1 MKRYLLPLMVLC
13 AALTAFA
20 APFTS
25 NEVPADFTNDIMLNS
40 DFVELRTGE
49 TYQITARRLPEIVE
63 TSYSEEVVLPKF
75 TYSVIEGESVTV
87 DADGK
92 ITAVKS
98 GRSLIEVGYEATTA
112 FGKDYAAISPVNMA
126 YMVVDV
132 LGTDIDI
139 KTDITATSYDTYY
152 YTTGTGYDLTFN
164 VTAENATAVKVL
176 LNGKEIK
183 ANDDKSYTAHLANR
197 TNVIEVEASNASH
210 KRRWAKTIDARR
222 CETTVK
228 NITNPDKPVV
238 AGDSVEVSFRG
249 IVFPVYKL
257 VKFYN
262 PHITCAM
269 FDNEQLGTV
278 NSNVDLSQY
287 EFPTHNTIGF
297 TVKEAGEYIF
307 NNGRIKQ
314 VWWGYGPLGEEKD
327 FINGEYPKRENPD
340 NPAWPPLAEQM
351 SVELS
356 KLPAFRINVAPK
368 IDAETHT
375 VTTTYAK
382 DLMAADGEPI
392 VYNDNLVWDKTY
404 SEDELHSTLL
414 NDQIVAYHLPSGASY
429 GGTSWEGF
437 TLSKNFDNDFATGSL
452 EKQWGNSAGRGLAD
466 AADPFLLSYFSYYCE
481 NVIADKTTHALQ
493 IDLATEPRQLL
504 GAYVC
509 PTAWS
514 TNNVVIDGGFTR
526 RFHAGDYLTI
536 TAHGLDADGNDNGKT
551 VVYYLADFRDKSAH
565 NWHVAQEWQWMDLR
579 ELGVVSGVYFT
590 MESTDNGS
598 FGPNTTCYFAMDGIS
613 TIVEKGGSTET
624 AANTTNAEKLD
635 IYPNPVQDFVNISA
649 ADGTTATVYNLQG
662 QVVTTATIANRQINL
677 SHLATGTYIVR
688 VGNTTARIIK
698 L

>member
-1 MKRYLLPLMVLC
+1 
-13 AALTAFA
+13 
-20 APFTS
+20 
-25 NEVPADFTNDIMLNS
+25 
-40 DFVELRTGE
+40 
-49 TYQITARRLPEIVE
+49 
-63 TSYSEEVVLPKF
+63 
-75 TYSVIEGESVTV
+75 
-87 DADGK
+87 
-92 ITAVKS
+92 
-98 GRSLIEVGYEATTA
+98 
-112 FGKDYAAISPVNMA
+112 
-126 YMVVDV
+126 
-132 LGTDIDI
+132 
-139 KTDITATSYDTYY
+139 
-152 YTTGTGYDLTFN
+152 
-164 VTAENATAVKVL
+164 
-176 LNGKEIK
+176 
-183 ANDDKSYTAHLANR
+183 
-197 TNVIEVEASNASH
+197 
-210 KRRWAKTIDARR
+210 
-222 CETTVK
+222 
-228 NITNPDKPVV
+228 
-238 AGDSVEVSFRG
+238 
-249 IVFPVYKL
+249 
-257 VKFYN
+257 
-262 PHITCAM
+262 
-269 FDNEQLGTV
+269 
-278 NSNVDLSQY
+278 
-287 EFPTHNTIGF
+287 
-297 TVKEAGEYIF
+297 
-307 NNGRIKQ
+307 
-314 VWWGYGPLGEEKD
+314 
-327 FINGEYPKRENPD
+327 
-340 NPAWPPLAEQM
+340 M

-368 IDAETHT
+368 IYAETHT

-481 NVIADKTTHALQ
+481 NGITDKTTHALQ

-551 VVYYLADFRDKSAH
+551 VVYYLADFRDQSAH
-565 NWHVAQEWQWMDLR
+565 NWHIAQDWQWMDLR

-635 IYPNPVQDFVNISA
+635 IYPNPVQDIVNISA

-662 QVVTTATIANRQINL
+662 QVVTSATIANRQINL
-677 SHLATGTYIVR
+677 LHLATGTYIVR